1 MSDPHGSMPY
11 TSPPWQPN
19 TRLAVGLLMLLI
31 GLVGLYML
39 RTLVVP
45 LMLAL
50 LLAYFLDPI
59 VDWLSK
65 RLRLP
70 RGPSTA
76 LVFLVLILFFIGIMT
91 GLGLAFSNRVGE
103 MASYL
108 LEISNRLP
116 EDIET
121 FSMTIYQIGPYEVD
135 LTQVNLGPLASDLA
149 GIINPFISQAGA
161 VMGSVAAAAA
171 STVGF
176 LVLVLVI
183 GFYLLVS
190 FDGLKPSL
198 ISLVP
203 YSARDD
209 FDRLLGE
216 TSRIW
221 NAFLRGQSLLA
232 LVMTVIVSAAM
243 SILGVNFPLVL
254 GLIAGIAEFIPWF
267 GPFIAGLAAVVVAFF
282 QPSNVWGL
290 SSLALALV
298 VLVVFIIIQ
307 QIEATVLQ
315 PKIIGVSLDLHPLI
329 VFMAIIGGGILFG
342 FIGIILSAPSVASVR
357 LWGGYLYRKVVGL
370 DTPPPVVLEPLQESQ
385 RTIAMRR
392 TISQWLSRVD
402 ARRKRRSPAGKDTGQ
417 VPQSGEDPME

>member
-1 MSDPHGSMPY
+1 
-11 TSPPWQPN
+11 
-19 TRLAVGLLMLLI
+19 
-31 GLVGLYML
+31 
-39 RTLVVP
+39 
-45 LMLAL
+45 
-50 LLAYFLDPI
+50 
-59 VDWLSK
+59 
-65 RLRLP
+65 
-70 RGPSTA
+70 
-76 LVFLVLILFFIGIMT
+76 
-91 GLGLAFSNRVGE
+91 

-171 STVGF
+171 TTVGF